1 MAPSKLDK
9 WTANIKIPVIGMRMK
24 AMSELVFVVAVT
36 NGKQLRDLDTT
47 FPIFIKVKRIC
58 NTGLQTLYAPR

>member
-1 MAPSKLDK
+1 
-9 WTANIKIPVIGMRMK
+9 MRMK
-24 AMSELVFVVAVT
+24 AMGELVFVVAVT